1 MPHISQPEIIARV
14 RRYFQARLDKDAELV
29 LDLPTDKTINISKE
43 IEGAQAIIAQLR
55 GELVQATFSQRVT
68 FEARTLLNPDS
79 NVVSVVDLEALRQ
92 AQILI
97 LRADIEHL
105 RIFVAKLGGLYGD
118 TAPIDPMFAGMIAIG
133 RPAIPGETETVP
145 QTSFTFAQV
154 VQLYLDFKKPGWEK
168 KTMQAVSKTLRQA
181 MEVIGTNRHLQ
192 LIAAADVTKYRDV
205 LARIPPN
212 YSKMK
217 QFQGMSL
224 IDTADLN
231 ETGSTLSPKSQKKEL
246 DFLHAFLSWAT
257 EEGYLEKQ
265 PGSKIKV
272 GVKKKGPLEKPRVPY
287 TSAELKII
295 FASPIYTGCKSQTS
309 RSFPGKL
316 ILKDGKY
323 WVLLI
328 AIYTGMRLGE
338 IVQLLTEDV
347 CSDVDITY
355 FDITKREGE
364 DKHIKTTSSYRRIP
378 VHHRLIELG
387 LLNHVA
393 KAYPEG
399 RLFPEI
405 KPGLD
410 GHYSH
415 NFSKFWGRYTKQI
428 GPLDDKTVFHSF
440 RHNFTDALTNAGVSD
455 AASRKLMG
463 HSVKDVHDSYGS
475 GPNLKV
481 LKESIDKAQFELGF

>member
-29 LDLPTDKTINISKE
+29 LDLPTDKTININKE
-43 IEGAQAIIAQLR
+43 IEGAQAIIEQLR
-55 GELVQATFSQRVT
+55 GELVQATFSKRVE

-79 NVVSVVDLEALRQ
+79 NVVPAVDLEALLQ

-97 LRADIEHL
+97 LRADIEHF
-105 RIFVAKLGGLYGD
+105 RIFVAKLSGDYGAS
-118 TAPIDPMFAGMIAIG
+118 APIDPMFAGMTAIG

-145 QTSFTFAQV
+145 QTSQTFAQV
-154 VQLYLDFKKPGWEK
+154 VQLYLDFKKPGWET
-168 KTMQAVSKTLRQA
+168 KTMQSVSKTLRQA
-181 MEVIGTNRHLQ
+181 MEVIGADRQLQ
-192 LIAAADVTKYRDV
+192 LITTTDITKYRNL

-246 DFLHAFLSWAT
+246 DFLHAFTRWAT
-257 EEGYLEKQ
+257 EEGHIDKQ
-265 PGSKIKV
+265 PGPAIKV
-272 GVKKKGPLEKPRVPY
+272 SFKKKGPTEKEVIPY
-287 TSAELKII
+287 DGADLKVI
-295 FASPIYTGCKSQTS
+295 FASPIYSGCKSQTS
-309 RSFPGKL
+309 RSFPGNL

-323 WVLLI
+323 WVPLI

-338 IVQLLTEDV
+338 IVQLLTKDV
-347 CSDVDITY
+347 RKDDDITY
-355 FDITKREGE
+355 FDVTKREGE

-393 KAYPEG
+393 KASPEG

-410 GHYSH
+410 GHYSY

-428 GPLDDKTVFHSF
+428 GPLNDKTVFHSF
-440 RHNFTDALTNAGVSD
+440 RHNFTDALTNAGVSGEV
-455 AASRKLMG
+455 SRRLLG
-463 HSVKDVHDSYGS
+463 HSAKDVHDSYGS
-475 GPNLKV
+475 GPNLKL
-481 LKESIDKAQFELGF
+481 LKESIDKAQFDLGF